1 MSKKNLFR
9 IVLLVV
15 IILVAGLAGYRW
27 ASMED
32 DEVSR
37 IWW

>member
-15 IILVAGLAGYRW
+15 IILVAGLAGLLTKYVPLP
-27 ASMED
+27 S
-32 DEVSR
+32 
-37 IWW
+37 